1 MQDKVLERINII
13 KNRMIELSE
22 EIYAN
27 PELGFKEFETNKLIC
42 KILDEYNLSYKS
54 DIAITGIKSTIDSKK
69 AGPHIALL
77 CELDS
82 VPSTDHTH
90 LGKKDS
96 CAHSCGHYAQVGVM
110 LGTFIALK
118 EANVLDELGG
128 KISFIGTPAEEYC
141 DFEYRERL
149 IKEGKI
155 SYMSGKQEMIKLN
168 AFDDIDLVLSCHSM
182 PPSYEGY
189 LSEVNSSLNGFLGK
203 KIIFKGVSTHAGFSP
218 CEGIN
223 ALNAANVALNAISY
237 LRETFKEEDC
247 IRVHYV
253 ISEGGAGVNSVP
265 DRVVI
270 DMYIRAR
277 TLDAIKDVDTKVDRA
292 LRGGALAIGAD
303 VEIINTGGYLP
314 LIQDDKLTEIVKDNI
329 LKFVEEDKI
338 LKDCHSFAS
347 GDMGDL
353 SYLLPTVQIG
363 VSGFAGRIHG
373 NDFRTEDKFLAYELP
388 IKYFAETVLDL
399 LENDAKKAKK
409 ILSNYKPRLTF
420 DEYIKLLNDTNKTKV
435 YNAEV

>member
-1 MQDKVLERINII
+1 MENKILYTIDLIKKEMIN
-13 KNRMIELSE
+13 LSE
-22 EIYAN
+22 EIFKN

-42 KILDEYNLSYKS
+42 KIHDKYEIDYKS
-54 DIAITGIKSTIDSKK
+54 DIALTGIKATIDSKK
-69 AGPHIALL
+69 EGPHIALL

-90 LGKKDS
+90 LGKKDN

-118 EANVLDELGG
+118 ESKVLDELEG
-128 KISFIGTPAEEYC
+128 KISFIATPAEEYC
-141 DFEYRERL
+141 DFNYREKL
-149 IKEGKI
+149 VKENKLT
-155 SYMSGKQEMIKLN
+155 YMSGKQEMIKLK

-182 PPSYEGY
+182 PPSYGY

-203 KIIFKGVSTHAGFSP
+203 KIIFKGVSTHAGFNP
-218 CEGIN
+218 CDGIN
-223 ALNAANVALNAISY
+223 ALNAANVALNAIAY
-237 LRETFKEEDC
+237 LRETFKEEDA

-253 ISEGGAGVNSVP
+253 ITEGGAGVNSVP

-277 TLDAIKDVDTKVDRA
+277 TLDAIKDVDAKVDRA
-292 LRGGALAIGAD
+292 LRGGALAIGAG

-314 LIQDDKLTEIVKDNI
+314 LVQDDKLTSVVKNNI
-329 LKFVEEDKI
+329 LKYIDEDKI

-363 VSGFAGRIHG
+363 ISGFAGRIHG
-373 NDFRTEDKFLAYELP
+373 NDFRTDDEYLAYELP
-388 IKYFAETVLDL
+388 IKYFADTVIDL
-399 LENDAKKAKK
+399 LEDNSKKAKE
-409 ILSNYKPRLTF
+409 ILSDYESRLTF
-420 DEYIKLLNDTNKTKV
+420 DQYIKLLNDTNKAKV
-435 YNAEV
+435 YNWEV

>member
-1 MQDKVLERINII
+1 MKSQIIYTIDSIKKEMIN
-13 KNRMIELSE
+13 LSE
-22 EIYAN
+22 EIFKN

-42 KILDEYNLSYKS
+42 EILDKYEIDYKS
-54 DIAITGIKSTIDSKK
+54 DIALTGIKATIDSKK
-69 AGPHIALL
+69 EGPHIALL

-82 VPSTDHTH
+82 VPSTDHAY
-90 LGKKDS
+90 LGKKDN

-118 EANVLDELGG
+118 ESKVLERLEG
-128 KISFIGTPAEEYC
+128 KISFIATPAEEYC
-141 DFEYRERL
+141 DFDYRERL
-149 IKEGKI
+149 VKENKLT
-155 SYMSGKQEMIKLN
+155 YMSGKQEMVKLN

-182 PPSYEGY
+182 PPSYDY

-203 KIIFKGVSTHAGFSP
+203 KIIFKGVSTHAGFNP
-218 CEGIN
+218 CDGIN
-223 ALNAANVALNAISY
+223 ALNAANVALNAIAY
-237 LRETFKEEDC
+237 LRETFKEEDA
-247 IRVHYV
+247 IRVHHV
-253 ISEGGAGVNSVP
+253 ITEGGAGVNSVP

-270 DMYIRAR
+270 DMYIRAK
-277 TLDAIKDVDTKVDRA
+277 TLDAIKDVDLKVDRA

-314 LIQDDKLTEIVKDNI
+314 LVQDDKLTKVVKDNI
-329 LKFVEEDKI
+329 LKYIDEEKI

-363 VSGFAGRIHG
+363 VSGFSGRIHG
-373 NDFRTEDKFLAYELP
+373 NDFRTDDEYLAYELP

-399 LENDAKKAKK
+399 LENNAKKANE
-409 ILSNYKPRLTF
+409 ILSNYEPRLTF
-420 DEYIKLLNDTNKTKV
+420 DQYINLLNDTNKTKV
-435 YNAEV
+435 YNSEV